1 MKAFHS
7 LLIFCGLFSSIAFAQ
22 NKSIVI
28 NELMADNTGLIA
40 DESGK
45 FEDWIEIYNYGD
57 KPVDIGGLYFTDDIS
72 IPKTF
77 RIPPGND
84 STIIPPHSFL
94 LLWADDEWEEG
105 IFHLEFK
112 LSRKGEQVA
121 IYDTDGET
129 LIDSVSFQTQL
140 PNISWGR
147 KSDNSTV
154 WIKFDTPTPG
164 KTNN

>member
-1 MKAFHS
+1 MKAFYS
-7 LLIFCGLFSSIAFAQ
+7 LFIFCVLFSSVAFAQ

-28 NELMADNTGLIA
+28 NELMADNTGFIA

-57 KPVDIGGLYFTDDIS
+57 EPVDIGGLYFTDDINV
-72 IPKTF
+72 PKTF

-84 STIIPPHSFL
+84 STIIQPNSFL
-94 LLWADDEWEEG
+94 LLWADGEWEEG
-105 IFHLEFK
+105 ILHLEFK

-121 IYDTDGET
+121 IFDADGET
-129 LIDSVSFQTQL
+129 LIDSVSFQVQL
-140 PNISWGR
+140 PNVSWGR
-147 KSDNSTV
+147 KSDNSFE
-154 WIKFDTPTPG
+154 WINFDTPTPG